1 MFDVSVLA
9 LLALAFSINAT
20 DHPLSKDAANV
31 YQFIVRDSAG
41 KGATAFYLSKNL
53 SVVDQLPSYAKD
65 SRVVN
70 NCLVKKQDIDRALFH
85 AAHELM
91 VTQNIK
97 QASASS
103 GISLALSALWNT
115 ADKLGISKYVS
126 TESDLLNALAYGF
139 VHSAC
144 LFFADEQLKKL
155 S

>member
-1 MFDVSVLA
+1 MFDVYLLA
-9 LLALAFSINAT
+9 LLACVCGINAT
-20 DHPLSKDAANV
+20 DHPMGQDAAKV
-31 YQFIVRDSAG
+31 YQFIVRDPAG
-41 KGATAFYLSKNL
+41 KGATAFYLSKNISL
-53 SVVDQLPSYAKD
+53 VDQLPSYARD
-65 SRVVN
+65 NRVIN

-85 AAHELM
+85 AAHEIM

-103 GISLALSALWNT
+103 GISLVLSALWNT
-115 ADKLGISKYVS
+115 ADKLGISKYVV